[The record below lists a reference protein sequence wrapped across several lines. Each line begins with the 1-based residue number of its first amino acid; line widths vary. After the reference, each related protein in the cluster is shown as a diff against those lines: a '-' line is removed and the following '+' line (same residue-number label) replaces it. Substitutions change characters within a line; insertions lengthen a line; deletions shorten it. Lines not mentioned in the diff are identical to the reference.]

1 MSLQPVSDWQFF
13 QDPVKGRE
21 NRLCWLYIEVI
32 KTAVQDAVKGIHAG
46 IVDPVTLK
54 PIYSPLMREEM
65 SEWQNGAAF
74 LRGESC
80 ADLCRHLNEWS
91 EGALSISPEHFV
103 RAVKRSIKP
112 SKTK

>member
-1 MSLQPVSDWQFF
+1 MSQAISDWAFF
-13 QDPVKGRE
+13 ADPEKGLQ

-65 SEWQNGAAF
+65 AEWQNGAQF

-80 ADLCRHLNEWS
+80 ADLCSHLNQWS
-91 EGALSISPEHFV
+91 DGILKLTPEHFV

-112 SKTK
+112 NKTK